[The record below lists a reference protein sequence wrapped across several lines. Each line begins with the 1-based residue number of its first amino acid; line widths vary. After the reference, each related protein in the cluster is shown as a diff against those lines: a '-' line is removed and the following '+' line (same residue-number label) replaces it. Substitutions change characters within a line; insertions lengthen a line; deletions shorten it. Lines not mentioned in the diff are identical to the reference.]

1 VTGRTR
7 PAGSHP
13 AIARMRDRARAR
25 AKPLGRDGTLR
36 RDGTLNRQRGQVL
49 VEFSLAILVFI
60 VLLMGVFDLGRGIY
74 MYNGV
79 SEAARELARS
89 TSVHPGVVL
98 GQSDETQ
105 GVLGVQQG
113 LVPSLGAPTFEC
125 VDIAGSAVAHDPC
138 RSGDFVRVTI
148 TAQYDPVSLLGF
160 IGPITLSSSASLEIP
175 RS

>member
-1 VTGRTR
+1 MTGRAR
-7 PAGSHP
+7 SAGIHD
-13 AIARMRDRARAR
+13 A
-25 AKPLGRDGTLR
+25 
-36 RDGTLNRQRGQVL
+36 RGQAL

-79 SEAARELARS
+79 SQAARELARA

-113 LVPSLGAPTFEC
+113 LIPSLGAPAFQC
-125 VDIAGSAVAHDPC
+125 VDIAGNAVAHDPC

-148 TAQYDPVSLLGF
+148 TASYDPVSLLGF